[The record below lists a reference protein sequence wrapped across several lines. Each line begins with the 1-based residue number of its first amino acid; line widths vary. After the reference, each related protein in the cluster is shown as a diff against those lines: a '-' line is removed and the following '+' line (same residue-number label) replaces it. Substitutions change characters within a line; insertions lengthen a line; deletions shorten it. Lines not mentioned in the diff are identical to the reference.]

1 MEADDKTRRIVPE
14 GDQTTGGK
22 EEGADPGME
31 PKTEVPEPARAGW
44 SAQLRQ
50 IMQRTPQSENRG
62 NLKRQQLKEDR
73 TKTFLVLAGSTVVLG
88 LVFFALFSSPASSR
102 REIAARSARPNLGRG
117 PGGETTDATHSVAPI
132 LNADTR
138 NSAETSEKL
147 SEQDI
152 QNTAKQRPTT
162 QSMNRSSANVPE
174 AQNDYALNQI
184 DFPANPETSNAAS
197 EPAPA
202 PKVEKTTKASLVFVR
217 STAATQATG
226 RSSAIQ
232 PALLLPARSVL
243 SAGIRLVA
251 RLETPASSAIKA
263 PVVAAIE
270 YNYERDGEVVIPAGS
285 KAFGELQQANAQGY
299 VGIRFHTIQLPD
311 ETEQTIE
318 GIAMGLEFQ
327 PLKGNVTGRNRAKRF
342 LVQSVTGL
350 GEIAAATVGVQ
361 TGTGLADT
369 LSNNAIL
376 RERLANNV
384 AIAGEQQLND
394 LAARQ
399 NIVVTVPG
407 NTRFYIVLGKP
418 ASDRGATATGTTAP
432 GTNSVIPRSS
442 GDSIPSVQELR
453 ELIELRQELTGMYQ
467 QQQKAQLEQAGA
479 PQ

>member
-14 GDQTTGGK
+14 GDRTTGGK
-22 EEGADPGME
+22 EEGPDSGIE
-31 PKTEVPEPARAGW
+31 PETEVPEPTRAGW

-50 IMQRTPQSENRG
+50 IMQRTPQSEKRG

-102 REIAARSARPNLGRG
+102 KEIAARSARPNLGRG
-117 PGGETTDATHSVAPI
+117 PGGETTDATHSVTPI

-152 QNTAKQRPTT
+152 QNTAKQRPST
-162 QSMNRSSANVPE
+162 QNRSSADVPG

-184 DFPANPETSNAAS
+184 DFPASPEASNAAS
-197 EPAPA
+197 DPAPA
-202 PKVEKTTKASLVFVR
+202 PKVEKATKASLVFVR

-226 RSSAIQ
+226 RSSAVQ

-243 SAGIRLVA
+243 PAGIRLVA
-251 RLETPASSAIKA
+251 RLETPVSSAIKA

-318 GIAMGLEFQ
+318 GVAMGLEFQ

-432 GTNSVIPRSS
+432 GTNSVIPRNGS
-442 GDSIPSVQELR
+442 DSIPSVQELR
-453 ELIELRQELTGMYQ
+453 ELLELRQELTGLYQ
-467 QQQKAQLEQAGA
+467 QQQKAQLEQTGA
-479 PQ
+479 SQ